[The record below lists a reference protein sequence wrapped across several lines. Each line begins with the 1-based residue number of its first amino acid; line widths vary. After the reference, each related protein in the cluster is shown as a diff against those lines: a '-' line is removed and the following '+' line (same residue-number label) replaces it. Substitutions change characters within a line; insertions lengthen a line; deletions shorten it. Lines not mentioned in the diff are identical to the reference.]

1 MSQYQLPVCVP
12 SSVWR
17 SRVSLVASA
26 ARTSRSNASSTT
38 GSVTLPSSPT
48 ALRPCLSVGR
58 VSICAGTGYRGRSVE
73 LETEVDR
80 RLDAIRALAAR
91 TVAEAGPE
99 PEWVATGSPSEAA
112 ADIAEAFGLGH
123 HLTAAVECILTGAA
137 EGADGSES
145 LHEATRLI
153 ERYLALVDQQRT

>member
-1 MSQYQLPVCVP
+1 
-12 SSVWR
+12 
-17 SRVSLVASA
+17 
-26 ARTSRSNASSTT
+26 
-38 GSVTLPSSPT
+38 
-48 ALRPCLSVGR
+48 
-58 VSICAGTGYRGRSVE
+58 VE

-99 PEWVATGSPSEAA
+99 PDWVATGSPSEAA

-123 HLTAAVECILTGAA
+123 HLTAAVECILTGAG
-137 EGADGSES
+137 EGAHGSES

-153 ERYLALVDQQRT
+153 ERYLALVDQQRTGVAPPPRPAPTPRVEKLPAPPPSPPGMKRQLAAIALRWSAVAVVTIAIVVVLTLLVEIR